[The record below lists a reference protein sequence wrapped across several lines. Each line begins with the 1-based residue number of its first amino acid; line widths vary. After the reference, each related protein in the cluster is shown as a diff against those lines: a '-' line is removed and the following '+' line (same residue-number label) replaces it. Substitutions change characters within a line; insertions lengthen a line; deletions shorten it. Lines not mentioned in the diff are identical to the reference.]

1 MTTMRSPTPRRPL
14 AIVTGASSGIGLELA
29 KLAAGDGYDLVIAA
43 DTPLD
48 DAVQAL
54 EALGAQVSAAR
65 VDLSDQEG
73 VDRILA
79 LVGDRPVSRLFAN
92 AGHGLGSAFLDQR
105 FDAIMHVLNT
115 NVSGT
120 LYLLYRVGC
129 EMRLNR
135 RGRILV
141 TGSIAGYQPG
151 SYQAVYNA
159 SKAFIDS
166 FALALRDE
174 LKDSGVSV
182 SCLMPGITDTAFFER
197 AGLLDTRIGTAPKM
211 DPAEVA
217 RIGYQAMERGEADV
231 IAGWKNKLETALAM
245 FIPAAQL
252 AARHGRAAKPGS
264 AQPGA

>member
-1 MTTMRSPTPRRPL
+1 MTTMRSMTPRRPL

-29 KLAAGDGYDLVIAA
+29 KLAAADGYDLVIAA
-43 DTPLD
+43 DTPLY

-54 EALGAQVSAAR
+54 EALGAQVSAAC
-65 VDLSDQEG
+65 VDLSDQDG

-79 LVGDRPVSRLFAN
+79 LVGDRPVARLFAN

-211 DPAEVA
+211 DPADVA

-252 AARHGRAAKPGS
+252 AARHGKAAKPGS

>member
-1 MTTMRSPTPRRPL
+1 MTITRTKKSRRHL
-14 AIVTGASSGIGLELA
+14 ALVTGASSGIGLELA
-29 KLAAGDGYDLVIAA
+29 KLAARNGFDLLVAA

-48 DAVQAL
+48 DAVRAL
-54 EALGAQVSAAR
+54 ETLGANVVAAS
-65 VDLSDQEG
+65 VDLAEPEG
-73 VDRILA
+73 VDRLLD
-79 LVGDRPVSRLFAN
+79 LVGDRPVARLFAN
-92 AGHGLGSAFLDQR
+92 AGHGLGQAFLDQR

-120 LYLLYRVGC
+120 LYLLHRVAG

-135 RGRILV
+135 RGRILI

-174 LKDSGVSV
+174 LKGSGVSV

-197 AGLLDTRIGTAPKM
+197 AGLLDTKIGTAPRM

-217 RIGYQAMERGEADV
+217 RIGYAAMAHGEADV
-231 IAGWKNKLETALAM
+231 IAGWKNKFEAALSM
-245 FIPAAQL
+245 VMPAEHL
-252 AARHGRAAKPGS
+252 AARHGKAAKPGS
-264 AQPGA
+264 AHPRA